1 MVPNEPVWRRGRR
14 EAVSAY
20 DRHRQG
26 VRIGCYG
33 REELPPSSSN
43 LAKAIKACLDNGDR
57 LLEEV
62 YDLEFRKPPSSSFY
76 LVMISQEEFA
86 KAFILF
92 LANEE
97 IVPWTPAVR
106 RAIND
111 HACKQ
116 LAGMIIDYMIMH
128 WDEMH
133 ELEAIIKRD
142 LDLGGRLPD
151 DVASALQILCYEKIG
166 RWTRNNWVWAEDP
179 NYDRA
184 AVKIA
189 DGAKD
194 RRKQDALYIRLGS
207 DGQVCS
213 TPAAVTEN
221 EMREE
226 LERARRYGNFVRS
239 LLSSGSEPHWFDK
252 SRFDKVMGAFRILF

>member
-1 MVPNEPVWRRGRR
+1 M
-14 EAVSAY
+14 
-20 DRHRQG
+20 
-26 VRIGCYG
+26 
-33 REELPPSSSN
+33 PPSSN
-43 LAKAIKACLDNGDR
+43 KLAKAIEACLDNAER

-92 LANEE
+92 LVNEK
-97 IVPWTPAVR
+97 IIPWTPAVR

-111 HACKQ
+111 HSCKQ

-142 LDLGGRLPD
+142 LDFGDRLPD
-151 DVASALQILCYEKIG
+151 DVASALEILCYEKIG
-166 RWTRNNWVWAEDP
+166 RWMRNNWVWAKDP
-179 NYDRA
+179 DYDRV

-189 DGAKD
+189 DGTKD
-194 RRKQDALYIRLGS
+194 RRKQDALYVRLGA

-213 TPAAVTEN
+213 TPLVITEN
-221 EMREE
+221 EMRRE
-226 LERARRYGNFVRS
+226 LERARRYGNCVRS
-239 LLSSGSEPHWFDK
+239 LLNDSSEPHWFDK
-252 SRFDKVMGAFRILF
+252 SRFDKVVGAFRILFDESQSADSDGVQRTDKSNQAGGWR

>member
-1 MVPNEPVWRRGRR
+1 MEG
-14 EAVSAY
+14 E
-20 DRHRQG
+20 
-26 VRIGCYG
+26 
-33 REELPPSSSN
+33 SSPTSNN
-43 LAKAIKACLDNGDR
+43 LAKAIQACLDNGGR
-57 LLEEV
+57 LLDET
-62 YDLEFRKPPSSSFY
+62 YDLEFRNPPSSRYY
-76 LVMISQEEFA
+76 LVLIAQEEFA

-92 LANEE
+92 LIREQ
-97 IVPWTPAVR
+97 IVPWTSAVR

-116 LAGMIIDYMIMH
+116 LAGMTIDYMVMH

-142 LDLGGRLPD
+142 LDLGDRLPD
-151 DVASALQILCYEKIG
+151 DVASALEILRYEKIG

-179 NYDRA
+179 DYDRA

-213 TPAAVTEN
+213 TPSVITEG
-221 EMREE
+221 EMHEE
-226 LERARRYGNFVRS
+226 LERARRYGNCVRS
-239 LLSSGSEPHWFDK
+239 VFGGGSDPHWFDK
-252 SRFDKVMGAFRILF
+252 PRFDKVMGAFRILFEAPQIMVSGDKQ